1 MEDEGG
7 GTHSSLFYRN
17 GGEIDEV
24 ARELVGGRSVSG
36 RNSPKRAEGGGE
48 GGTCYK
54 LPIIE
59 CPLVVFRNDRWR
71 LFEFGLGSVGFDWV
85 GRNSKGPRLVYTYPS
100 NRMFLDYFPL
110 LEQQRN
116 TGLVEFYFWD
126 TPYIKKLE
134 RIQIRVRFD

>member
-1 MEDEGG
+1 MRVGERIRHCFTGMEARSTRWRG
-7 GTHSSLFYRN
+7 SWWA
-17 GGEIDEV
+17 V
-24 ARELVGGRSVSG
+24 AVSAAAIPRREQKV
-36 RNSPKRAEGGGE
+36 GGE

-54 LPIIE
+54 LSIIE

-71 LFEFGLGSVGFDWV
+71 LFEFGLGSVGFGWV